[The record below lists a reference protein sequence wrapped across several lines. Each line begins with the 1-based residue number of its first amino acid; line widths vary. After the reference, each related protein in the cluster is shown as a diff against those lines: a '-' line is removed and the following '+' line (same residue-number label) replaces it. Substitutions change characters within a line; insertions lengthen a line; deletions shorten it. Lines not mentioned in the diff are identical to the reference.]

1 MKPTIVIVV
10 KTQLM
15 LRKQTVDGFL
25 LCQVVL
31 SKQTQLKK
39 DPQHVYGRICALK
52 GCFFSKFDLSKLIQ
66 FNKSEENHEQKPSI
80 HSCFTK
86 NFSYPERH
94 STKMEQ

>member
-1 MKPTIVIVV
+1 MKQTIVIFV

-39 DPQHVYGRICALK
+39 DPQHDSIWREEALVP
-52 GCFFSKFDLSKLIQ
+52 LPLY
-66 FNKSEENHEQKPSI
+66 HP
-80 HSCFTK
+80 
-86 NFSYPERH
+86 
-94 STKMEQ
+94 